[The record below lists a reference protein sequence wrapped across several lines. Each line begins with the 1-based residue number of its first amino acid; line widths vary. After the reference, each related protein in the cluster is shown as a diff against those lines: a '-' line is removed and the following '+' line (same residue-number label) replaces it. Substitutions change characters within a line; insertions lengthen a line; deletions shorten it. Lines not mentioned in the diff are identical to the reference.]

1 LCLASILLLQPFSL
15 SSLDNKLT
23 PGTFLLQTTLVTL
36 LQGYCEGVQLRGCAQ
51 TTGGGVSRLQAC
63 SCHNKQDKE
72 LGVGGVS
79 GDHLRHGPQPPAPSS
94 NGHNTVKMFAVQ
106 PGQFQLR
113 RSHKNVIVNPL
124 VPGTL
129 HHHHHQ
135 PLTGGSRTDLGAA
148 SINQSLAGGGGQL
161 QHPTRVRSEDEL
173 GQIESGGS
181 QEATE
186 EPIYAEIK
194 PSSQGEI
201 KPNQGEIKPS
211 SQGKIKPSSQGEIK
225 PSSQGEIKSNQG
237 EIKSSLGENKPN
249 QGEIKLE
256 KILKAEQ
263 ESENSSG
270 LGGGGGG
277 KKKEIEYWQITAKE
291 VVKFRPCTETF
302 IQRE

>member
-1 LCLASILLLQPFSL
+1 M
-15 SSLDNKLT
+15 
-23 PGTFLLQTTLVTL
+23 
-36 LQGYCEGVQLRGCAQ
+36 E
-51 TTGGGVSRLQAC
+51 
-63 SCHNKQDKE
+63 
-72 LGVGGVS
+72 VGGVS
-79 GDHLRHGPQPPAPSS
+79 GHHLRHGPQQPAASS

-124 VPGTL
+124 PGTL
-129 HHHHHQ
+129 HHHHH

-148 SINQSLAGGGGQL
+148 AINQSLAGGGGQL
-161 QHPTRVRSEDEL
+161 TRVREDEL

-194 PSSQGEI
+194 PS
-201 KPNQGEIKPS
+201 QGEIKPS
-211 SQGKIKPSSQGEIK
+211 
-225 PSSQGEIKSNQG
+225 
-237 EIKSSLGENKPN
+237 

-263 ESENSSG
+263 ESENPS
-270 LGGGGGG
+270 GGGGGGLGG